1 MKTLKNV
8 LNVKIN
14 ITYKIILVYYTNKYK
29 TVHNILQM
37 KEINVHPVK
46 RITF

>member
-1 MKTLKNV
+1 M
-8 LNVKIN
+8 I
-14 ITYKIILVYYTNKYK
+14 KYK

-37 KEINVHPVK
+37 KEINVHHVK